1 MAFNFV
7 GDGAAA
13 IAQGGNASGAIA
25 FKIVGHAAVGCASAS
40 ASGGDCGQG
49 ALSAGFGAIATVAS
63 RGINPVGQ
71 FAMAV
76 IAGGIGAELGG
87 GKFAN
92 GALTAAMGYLMT
104 GKGGS
109 TALIPPL
116 PERERLTPAAVMR

>member
-40 ASGGDCGQG
+40 ASGGECGPG
-49 ALSAGFGAIATVAS
+49 ALSAGFGAAATVATS
-63 RGINPVGQ
+63 GNF
-71 FAMAV
+71 FATV

-92 GALTAAMGYLMT
+92 GALTAAMGYL
-104 GKGGS
+104 S
-109 TALIPPL
+109 N
-116 PERERLTPAAVMR
+116 E